1 MEEKLKIE
9 YTIISRGTEKYGS
22 KGYMGISEVKKGK
35 RYFVLSKHYEKE
47 VQTLKDSF
55 EFDDIYNIENITLSR
70 FEIIPK
76 ITLDN
81 KKDFINERI
90 IICGLGNVG
99 FASLIYLLDLGYK
112 EIDILINNA
121 ATTCD
126 TLFEDKTKDNFMN
139 TLDINLVAPF
149 LLCQKIGPKMK
160 ENRYGVII
168 NISSTNGIDTPYI
181 ESVDYD
187 ASKAGLISL
196 SNNLANYLAPYVR
209 VNTIC
214 PGWINTNMNKNLDK
228 EFINKEEN
236 KILLGRF
243 GNPNEVA
250 ELVFFLVSD
259 NASYINNSI
268 IRIDGGKKC

>member
-1 MEEKLKIE
+1 MRKTVLVTGSSSGIGKEIARILAKDYDVILHYNSNENSTRLLKEELDKE
-9 YTIISRGTEKYGS
+9 YNRDYL
-22 KGYMGISEVKKGK
+22 MVKCD
-35 RYFVLSKHYEKE
+35 LSKEE
-47 VQTLKDSF
+47 
-55 EFDDIYNIENITLSR
+55 
-70 FEIIPK
+70 EI
-76 ITLDN
+76 DN
-81 KKDFINERI
+81 MLRI
-90 IICGLGNVG
+90 I
-99 FASLIYLLDLGYK
+99 YDRYDK
-112 EIDILINNA
+112 IDILINNA

>member
-1 MEEKLKIE
+1 MRKSVLI
-9 YTIISRGTEKYGS
+9 TGASS
-22 KGYMGISEVKKGK
+22 GIG
-35 RYFVLSKHYEKE
+35 R
-47 VQTLKDSF
+47 
-55 EFDDIYNIENITLSR
+55 
-70 FEIIPK
+70 EIIRILASSYDVIIHYNNNYESALELK
-76 ITLDN
+76 KEIDN
-81 KKDFINERI
+81 KYNRDFLMVKSNLNNEEEIDNMLRI
-90 IICGLGNVG
+90 I
-99 FASLIYLLDLGYK
+99 YDRYDK
-112 EIDILINNA
+112 IDILINNA

-250 ELVFFLVSD
+250 ELVSFLISD